1 MTTGT
6 GMANGTKWK
15 KEGIQGSLGQQAV
28 HGPDK
33 SGILGVYSVFS
44 PENFERLTGIM
55 YKKPVEA
62 GSMLY
67 WEGDTADRLYFL
79 AKGRVKV
86 TKSSDDG
93 RTFTLS
99 LHQAGDLFGQLDP
112 FQNSVHAC
120 SAEMTE
126 DGEIGIIQRKDLEV
140 LLWQHGD
147 LAIEFMRWMGLVH
160 RITQTKMR
168 DLMMFGK
175 PGALC
180 SLLIRLSNSCGVDQN
195 GAIRL
200 DIRMNNSEM
209 ADMIGATR
217 ESVNRMLNDM
227 KKDGV
232 ISMDGGTITILNLPY
247 LRGVCRCESCPK
259 EICRM

>member
-6 GMANGTKWK
+6 MLVNGTKK
-15 KEGIQGSLGQQAV
+15 GGTSSNRNMQNVHDREQQ
-28 HGPDK
+28 
-33 SGILGVYSVFS
+33 GILGVHAVFS
-44 PENFERLTGIM
+44 PENFEKLTGIM
-55 YKKPVEA
+55 YKKSAEA
-62 GSMLY
+62 GSVLY
-67 WEGDTADRLYFL
+67 WEGDKADKLYFL
-79 AKGRVKV
+79 IKGRVKV

-112 FQNSVHAC
+112 FQDSEHAC

-126 DGEIGIIQRKDLEV
+126 DGEIGILQRKDLEV

-147 LAIEFMRWMGLVH
+147 LAIEFMRWMGLAH

-180 SLLIRLSNSCGVDQN
+180 SLLIRLSNSCGIEKN
-195 GAIRL
+195 GKIRL
-200 DIRMNNSEM
+200 DIRMSNSEM

-227 KKDGV
+227 KKEGV
-232 ISMDGGTITILNLPY
+232 IEMDGGSITILNLAY
-247 LRGVCRCESCPK
+247 LRGVCQCESCPK